1 MLWTMKLLSK
11 NKEDIILVLFYYYD
25 YNLQETSR
33 KHAECNNVFT
43 SFFKLSNIIY
53 SLMLQYTLYSNLTK
67 GSQWN
72 LQMLTHSIH
81 TVSAAGMS
89 CWKKHE
95 IFQSSRLC
103 KRLEPCLQTWIAW
116 STNMLDECYVQ
127 NCNWFEDTIHT
138 TFQKKKKS
146 KSAALIDRKN
156 FSETHLCS
164 FMIWLLFFIK
174 LCTCYYVE

>member
-11 NKEDIILVLFYYYD
+11 NKEDIILVLFIMITTYKRH
-25 YNLQETSR
+25 QENMQSVTMYL
-33 KHAECNNVFT
+33 HPFIA
-43 SFFKLSNIIY
+43 IIY

-89 CWKKHE
+89 CWKNMKYFKAVDCAKGWSPAYRRE
-95 IFQSSRLC
+95 S
-103 KRLEPCLQTWIAW
+103 PGLQ
-116 STNMLDECYVQ
+116 NMLDECYVQ

-138 TFQKKKKS
+138 TFQKKKS